1 MKKNFVYFFLVFV
14 LVLSLTACQ
23 DSVDI
28 IISESP
34 TLSVSEPIPE
44 EITVSASS
52 AITDDT
58 FYNET
63 DKTSDVISYEISEAA
78 VTTEMPPRPSIEELL
93 EFYRRVPADISFEA
107 VEETDETILAKQY
120 MAQIWKADTF
130 RSAALLD
137 TALDEYIDNGYLK
150 DYIKFKF
157 KIWYGDTASLDNVI
171 TFYDIPLIEAVEQK
185 QAGDTIYIYVKGLEQ
200 YYSCGEW
207 SSVLGKNW
215 VGIRNGKVVN
225 DGYFVGEDEY
235 KLVGIEKTSIN
246 KYGEPAYPFPPE
258 RNPWDNM
265 EDIKKIYDGLKAQG
279 YDIEM
284 KDYPLPD

>member
-1 MKKNFVYFFLVFV
+1 MKKRFAYFFLII
-14 LVLSLTACQ
+14 LLILSFTACR

-28 IISESP
+28 IISEAP

-44 EITVSASS
+44 EITIAASE
-52 AITDDT
+52 AVTDDVQ
-58 FYNET
+58 YIET
-63 DKTSDVISYEISEAA
+63 ENVTTSQTVT
-78 VTTEMPPRPSIEELL
+78 VTTEMPPRPSIEELF

-107 VEETDETILAKQY
+107 VDETDETILAKQY

-130 RSAALLD
+130 CSAALLD

-157 KIWYGDTASLDNVI
+157 KIWYEDTASLDNVI

-185 QAGDTIYIYVKGLEQ
+185 QAGDTIYIYVKGLER
-200 YYSCGEW
+200 YYLSSCGEW
-207 SSVLGKNW
+207 ISRLGKNW

-225 DGYFVGEDEY
+225 EGYFVDEDEY
-235 KLVGIEKTSIN
+235 KLIGIEKTSIN
-246 KYGEPAYPFPPE
+246 EYGEPAYPFPPE

-284 KDYPLPD
+284 KDYPLSD